1 MMGNT
6 ERNTA
11 VVDISGSDRLAPFVF
26 VTILPPYRFS
36 FPYLTVDH
44 SVFTRNHYHKHETYV
59 TPIIRRSRM
68 VMKYH

>member
-1 MMGNT
+1 MGNT

-11 VVDISGSDRLAPFVF
+11 VVDISGSDRLAPFAY

-36 FPYLTVDH
+36 FPYITVDH

-59 TPIIRRSRM
+59 TPIIPRSRI
-68 VMKYH
+68 VIKYH